1 MPKSDRVGSNR
12 IGNRCGGRMRNS
24 KQSRRGRSTAWAIA
38 AVLAVVASTAS
49 AQTLDRVRASGVL
62 TIGYRVDARPFSFE
76 EQAGEPSG
84 FSIELC
90 RAVGADIQ
98 AELGL
103 NDLSIEYV
111 PVSTEERFQAVARGD
126 VDILCGASTVT
137 LARREIVSFSIP
149 IFQTGISAAMRA
161 DASPFLHDTLALQQ
175 PTLPRRAAILQAFAN
190 RTFGVRADTTAESWL
205 RDSVVDLASNADVVT
220 VDSHDEGLR
229 QVRERELDV
238 YFADRAILLGL
249 VRADTKLGELL
260 VGERLFTNEPYGLA
274 LRKGDEDFRLLVD
287 RSLSRIYRSLEIES
301 ILAEHLGR
309 PGPQVL
315 NFFLAT
321 ALPE

>member
-1 MPKSDRVGSNR
+1 
-12 IGNRCGGRMRNS
+12 MRNS

-111 PVSTEERFQAVARGD
+111 PVSTEDRFQAVARGD

-137 LARREIVSFSIP
+137 LARREIVSFSI
-149 IFQTGISAAMRA
+149 
-161 DASPFLHDTLALQQ
+161 ASM
-175 PTLPRRAAILQAFAN
+175 
-190 RTFGVRADTTAESWL
+190 
-205 RDSVVDLASNADVVT
+205 
-220 VDSHDEGLR
+220 
-229 QVRERELDV
+229 
-238 YFADRAILLGL
+238 Y
-249 VRADTKLGELL
+249 
-260 VGERLFTNEPYGLA
+260 
-274 LRKGDEDFRLLVD
+274 
-287 RSLSRIYRSLEIES
+287 
-301 ILAEHLGR
+301 
-309 PGPQVL
+309 
-315 NFFLAT
+315 
-321 ALPE
+321 